1 MIDKNAKKRVRSGTI
16 SSSAE
21 TQPTKPTNGHLTL
34 KESKR
39 TIVLTWGKYSV
50 TVLCLTAIVITLIQ
64 KMHF

>member
-1 MIDKNAKKRVRSGTI
+1 MTEKKKRERSQQVT
-16 SSSAE
+16 SAE

-50 TVLCLTAIVITLIQ
+50 TVLCLTDIVIAFIQ
-64 KMHF
+64 KIRF

>member
-1 MIDKNAKKRVRSGTI
+1 MTEKKKREHPQKTT
-16 SSSAE
+16 SAE

-50 TVLCLTAIVITLIQ
+50 TVLCLTAIVIAFIQ
-64 KMHF
+64 KIRF

>member
-1 MIDKNAKKRVRSGTI
+1 MTEKKKRERSQQVT
-16 SSSAE
+16 SAE

-50 TVLCLTAIVITLIQ
+50 TVLCLTAIVIAFIQ
-64 KMHF
+64 KIRF